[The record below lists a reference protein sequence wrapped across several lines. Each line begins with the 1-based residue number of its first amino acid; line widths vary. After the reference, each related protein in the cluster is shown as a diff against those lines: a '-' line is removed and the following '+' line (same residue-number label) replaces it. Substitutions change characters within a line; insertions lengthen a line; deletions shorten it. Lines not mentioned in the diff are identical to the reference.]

1 MESADKSSFVNYVFN
16 FEGENKTKIFNML
29 QYTLLAIIPVQ
40 LILKATKNIFPEE
53 DESKGSIEILAESVG
68 QILLIMVCIWITN
81 RIINFIPTYTGEEY
95 TQFNEV
101 SMILPFLILLSTMQ
115 TKLGAKINILMNRV
129 VALWNG
135 TTSNIIGTTQ
145 SAYPP
150 EKVQIYQP
158 LVEQELKH
166 GQQQRQQRHQNSQAD
181 NLDANQLLPSNK
193 QLTAMPKQQNVDFN
207 QMYQGAGGQANGYQ
221 GMQGNGMQG
230 NEPMAANEVF
240 GGMFGKSDW

>member
-1 MESADKSSFVNYVFN
+1 MEPADKSSFVNYVFN
-16 FEGENKTKIFNML
+16 FEEDNKTKIFNML

-40 LILKATKNIFPEE
+40 LILKATKYIFPED

-68 QILLIMVCIWITN
+68 QILLIMLCIWFTN
-81 RIINFIPTYTGEEY
+81 RIINFIPTYTGQDY
-95 TQFNEV
+95 TPFNEV
-101 SMILPFLILLSTMQ
+101 SMIIPFLILLSTMQ

-129 VALWNG
+129 MALWNG
-135 TTSNIIGTTQ
+135 TTAGTSLGQ
-145 SAYPP
+145 AAAYPP

-181 NLDANQLLPSNK
+181 NLDTNQLLPSNK

-221 GMQGNGMQG
+221 GNGMQ